1 MKNLCQSSEMPS
13 CQLPVAKCSCNKDIP
28 ILRISLPTW
37 ACLRAP
43 TSLVP
48 SPHIKV
54 VKPNSFRVII
64 TNSYNHNNI
73 SMAKSK
79 LSKPLLL
86 YVAKNVDGVLIYL
99 LFRRNSSKNSSSWEH
114 SPYDFFMLCL

>member
-1 MKNLCQSSEMPS
+1 MP
-13 CQLPVAKCSCNKDIP
+13 CFAGQLAKCLCNK
-28 ILRISLPTW
+28 LRISLPTW

-73 SMAKSK
+73 SMANSK

-86 YVAKNVDGVLIYL
+86 YFAKNIYVLIYL
-99 LFRRNSSKNSSSWEH
+99 LFRRHSSKNSSSRED
-114 SPYDFFMLCL
+114 SPYYFFMLCL